1 MKKGKLILV
10 SLALLGLLIP
20 PTVVAKAG
28 PGPIA
33 LLHMSFCGTQFHFE
47 TDDYP
52 TLYFDSVDV
61 YDSSGIL
68 AESISVYGHNAEWR
82 DVGFAIGHV
91 VGHWR
96 EAVSGGGGRGG
107 GPIQADTPICVGT
120 KLIDMYV
127 YYSSD
132 PFFGNT
138 HTLTIYS
145 ALGFPSKAVVTALAG
160 GRLPDGFEYG
170 APACWGALYDNGSD
184 KGWFECDGFLA
195 SVGERRAYLRN
206 DPEGADFD
214 LLPKIE
220 KYYEMLKGMGVTPQ
234 SP

>member
-1 MKKGKLILV
+1 MSRGKLHLGA
-10 SLALLGLLIP
+10 LALLVAFMVPTTVAQAGDGGLN
-20 PTVVAKAG
+20 TVH
-28 PGPIA
+28 
-33 LLHMSFCGTQFHFE
+33 LSFCGMEFFFG
-47 TDDYP
+47 TDLYP

-61 YDSSGIL
+61 YDSGGAFVENINL
-68 AESISVYGHNAEWR
+68 YGHNAESR
-82 DVGFAIGHV
+82 NVGYTIGSL
-91 VGHWR
+91 VGHWGHPAYGVTNQKR
-96 EAVSGGGGRGG
+96 
-107 GPIQADTPICVGT
+107 ADAPSCAMN

-145 ALGFPSKAVVTALAG
+145 ARGFPSKAVVTALAG

-170 APACWGALYDNGSD
+170 APACWGALYDNGTD
-184 KGWFECDGFLA
+184 KGSFECDGFLA

-220 KYYEMLKGMGVTPQ
+220 KYLKMLKEIGKTTQ